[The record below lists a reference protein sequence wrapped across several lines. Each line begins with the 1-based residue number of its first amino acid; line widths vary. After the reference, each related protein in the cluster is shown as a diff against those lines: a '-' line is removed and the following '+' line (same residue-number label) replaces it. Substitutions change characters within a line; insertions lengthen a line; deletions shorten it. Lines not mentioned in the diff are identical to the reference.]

1 MSVPPPIR
9 LEHRQIYVNLPAADL
24 PKLREFYRALG
35 WRLNETFSGEQTASF
50 EVSDHIVVMLLER
63 GYFDSFHQRES
74 IEPRG
79 PREMLNALS
88 ASSARDVDELIRR
101 AREAGGTVFREP
113 EGQGPMYSA
122 AFDDPEGHGW
132 EVVYMDP
139 AVLS

>member
-9 LEHRQIYVNLPAADL
+9 LEHRQIYVNLPVTDL
-24 PKLREFYRALG
+24 PRLRAFYRALG

-63 GYFDSFHQRES
+63 GYFSSFHQRETA
-74 IEPRG
+74 EPGG

-88 ASSARDVDELIRR
+88 VSSAREVDELIRR

-113 EGQGPMYSA
+113 GRQGPMYGA

-132 EVVYMDP
+132 EIAYMDP
-139 AVLS
+139 TALS